1 MSDCYANWSKE
12 ELLDSQQDSLYARA
26 DLMKRKAMTESL
38 VEVAKI
44 TREIEALQARRD
56 AIFQELTRRRE
67 SGR

>member
-1 MSDCYANWSKE
+1 
-12 ELLDSQQDSLYARA
+12 
-26 DLMKRKAMTESL
+26 MTESL

-44 TREIEALQARRD
+44 TREIEALQAQRD

>member
-26 DLMKRKAMTESL
+26 DLMKRKAITESL

-44 TREIEALQARRD
+44 TADIPL
-56 AIFQELTRRRE
+56 RRRI
-67 SGR
+67 